1 MEVVQRVI
9 ECIGEYTDVY
19 PLFVG
24 EQDCDRG
31 HTFGPFVREYY
42 IIHFCSSGCGVLKDK
57 YGTHK
62 ISAGELF
69 VIRPGEVTVYSADQ
83 KTPWSYHWIAF
94 SGSRAS
100 AFLGARSVYTTP
112 EGMCERLKELIG
124 GGVAASD
131 IYVSFIYELMYRLF
145 SENTDDEADDKL
157 GKIRQYIRYNYMD
170 NLRVSSLARS
180 FGFERS
186 YLYRIFKKRYG
197 VGIKE
202 YITDVRMEYARK
214 FLTEGYTVGE
224 CAHMVGYED
233 EFNFSKSFKRHFGI
247 SPSELKRAGTSHAEG
262 K

>member
-1 MEVVQRVI
+1 MEAKQHVV
-9 ECIGEYTDVY
+9 ECIGEYNDIS
-19 PLFVG
+19 PIFVG
-24 EQDCDRG
+24 EHNCDKG
-31 HTFGPFVREYY
+31 HSFGPFVREYY
-42 IIHFCSSGCGVLKDK
+42 IIHFCSSGCGVLKDR
-57 YGTHK
+57 YGVHK

-69 VIRPGEVTVYSADQ
+69 IIRPGEVTVYTADS
-83 KTPWSYHWIAF
+83 KAPWSYHWIAF
-94 SGSRAS
+94 SGSRAD
-100 AFLGARSVYTTP
+100 AFLSARSVYTTP